1 MFSVLLVT
9 AGVITTTL
17 SVPERTSRTI
27 QDDSS
32 HTPVKPYT
40 YTVGVS
46 ILALALFLSG
56 LLGLV
61 QDWTFSRYGRP
72 TTSNHNDR
80 KASNDTN
87 GMKRPPAWQESMFY
101 LHFLALPMFLSVRH
115 HLASQFRSINAGP
128 ALHLFFPASSPLDAY
143 TSIPETWGIS
153 LSFPKAYVPL
163 VLNTLTQLLCV
174 AGVHRLTTRVSA
186 LTVTLVLVVRKAA
199 SFIISVLWLAGA
211 ARNDDNLANADGLR
225 KMWFGAGLVLVGT
238 IGYSLGSGTKAKK
251 WDTSRDAEQ
260 YERTQEQ
267 KITKI
272 E

>member
-9 AGVITTTL
+9 AGVIITTL
-17 SVPERTSRTI
+17 SVPERTSRNF

-32 HTPVKPYT
+32 HTPVRPYT

-72 TTSNHNDR
+72 TTSNHNNGNP
-80 KASNDTN
+80 SNDTN
-87 GMKRPPAWQESMFY
+87 GMKCPPAWQESMFY

-128 ALHLFFPASSPLDAY
+128 ALHPSFSALSPLDSY
-143 TSIPETWGIS
+143 TSILETRRIS

-199 SFIISVLWLAGA
+199 SFIISVLWLPGA
-211 ARNDDNLANADGLR
+211 ATNNDDIANTDGLR
-225 KMWFGAGLVLVGT
+225 RMWFGAGLVLVGT
-238 IGYSLGSGTKAKK
+238 IGYSLGSVAKTKK
-251 WDTSRDAEQ
+251 WNTSRDGEQ

-267 KITKI
+267 KTTKV